1 MSPESLT
8 FSISQSTLLDGN
20 RDSMEKEKIETTV
33 QTKPILFPLNLGFE
47 HILLL
52 LPLCLQIL
60 YFQNSLGVSGRLFYS
75 LQYCNIA
82 ILGGIPKKCYPKAQ
96 NLNQLISTSTS
107 LHNHLFPLCQVHVK
121 VLKCPDFVINFYPL
135 QPLCLLGVDYI
146 SNVSKL
152 SSFASK

>member
-75 LQYCNIA
+75 LQYCNI
-82 ILGGIPKKCYPKAQ
+82 GWHTK
-96 NLNQLISTSTS
+96 
-107 LHNHLFPLCQVHVK
+107 K
-121 VLKCPDFVINFYPL
+121 VLS
-135 QPLCLLGVDYI
+135 Q
-146 SNVSKL
+146 SSKL
-152 SSFASK
+152 ESTDFNKYFTSQPSLPALPSPCKSVEMSRLRNQFLSPSTFMFAWRRLYFKRVKTFFFCIKLKY